1 MPWTE
6 LRSMVEPSF
15 SGRTLIKHTDY
26 LSNARIITSSAVGIT
41 EDQVLTA
48 DGDSITFDYL
58 VIATGHAYS
67 TPKSRDRRLEQFEQG
82 KHSAFFPCLQ
92 CEISGQNWN
101 YLYVSVLCFFVLI
114 DN

>member
-67 TPKSRDRRLEQFEQG
+67 TPRSRDRRLEQFEQG
-82 KHSAFFPCLQ
+82 KHSAFFPCL
-92 CEISGQNWN
+92 
-101 YLYVSVLCFFVLI
+101 
-114 DN
+114 